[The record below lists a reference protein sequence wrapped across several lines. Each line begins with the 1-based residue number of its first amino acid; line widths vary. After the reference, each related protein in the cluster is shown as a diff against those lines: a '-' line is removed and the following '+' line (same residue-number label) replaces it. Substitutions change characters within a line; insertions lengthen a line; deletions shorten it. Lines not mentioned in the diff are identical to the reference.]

1 MVVYMVVQSECIV
14 SAIYTNTT
22 ILHYIY
28 TILYYTIHHYYT
40 IYTSIYYT
48 IMYTIHFNTLYT
60 IHYTLYTIYYTYIGE
75 LGVNPPPYR

>member
-28 TILYYTIHHYYT
+28 TILYYTPLLYN
-40 IYTSIYYT
+40 
-48 IMYTIHFNTLYT
+48 IHFNILHYNVYYTLQYT